1 MAKKS
6 TEKAQRV
13 TRKLSQT
20 VQPTGRERTFGTD
33 EIIVSK
39 TDPKGRIT
47 YANRVFSKVSGFD
60 EGELLGAQHSIM
72 RHPDMPR
79 CIFKLLW
86 DSIGAGREIF
96 AYVKNLSKNGDHY
109 WVLAHVTPSIGIDGT
124 VLGYHSNRRVPERRV
139 IDDTI
144 VPLYRSLSAKENE
157 HHDRKAGIASSWD
170 MLHDLLKDKRAS
182 YDEFIFSL

>member
-1 MAKKS
+1 
-6 TEKAQRV
+6 
-13 TRKLSQT
+13 
-20 VQPTGRERTFGTD
+20 
-33 EIIVSK
+33 
-39 TDPKGRIT
+39 
-47 YANRVFSKVSGFD
+47 
-60 EGELLGAQHSIM
+60 
-72 RHPDMPR
+72 MPR

-170 MLHDLLKDKRAS
+170 MLHDLLKEKRAS